1 LDKLVLV
8 SGGITVAVGVGFIVA
23 HAVDPYLSSA
33 YVSGGIGALVIGTV
47 MTILGKKISTKK
59 NVEQMR

>member
-1 LDKLVLV
+1 MDKLVLV

-23 HAVDPYLSSA
+23 HVVDPYLSSA

>member
-1 LDKLVLV
+1 MDKLVLV
-8 SGGITVAVGVGFIVA
+8 SGGITVAVGVGFIVV